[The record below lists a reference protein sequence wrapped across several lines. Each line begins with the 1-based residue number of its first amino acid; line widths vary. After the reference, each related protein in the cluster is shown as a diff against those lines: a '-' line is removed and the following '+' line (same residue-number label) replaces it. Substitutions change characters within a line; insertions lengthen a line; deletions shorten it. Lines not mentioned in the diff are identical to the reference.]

1 MIAVNSQNHIKIPTW
16 LGDDD
21 NSQEHDCCCRLH
33 SQKQTKSTLEFI
45 FNSVIFSD
53 SLTAGAA
60 TQQAARASFIMQ
72 GHSVDFYS
80 VFIV

>member
-1 MIAVNSQNHIKIPTW
+1 MMTIPRSKTAVAVFTLKNK
-16 LGDDD
+16 
-21 NSQEHDCCCRLH
+21 
-33 SQKQTKSTLEFI
+33 QKSSLEFI

-60 TQQAARASFIMQ
+60 SQQAARASFIMQ